1 MQDWTK
7 AGGGAPQG
15 GDCWCP
21 NQDGGWG
28 VTGVGSL
35 EALLEGFASRL
46 HAGETEREQSRET
59 SRFPAWKAGVIVS
72 CSYPIG
78 WSEVKGQVKGRAF
91 YLGHVYLRGG
101 VK

>member
-1 MQDWTK
+1 MSK
-7 AGGGAPQG
+7 P
-15 GDCWCP
+15 
-21 NQDGGWG
+21 GWG
-28 VTGVGSL
+28 LGSSL

>member
-1 MQDWTK
+1 MWVAWRLSWKDLL
-7 AGGGAPQG
+7 P
-15 GDCWCP
+15 DCML
-21 NQDGGWG
+21 GRRK
-28 VTGVGSL
+28 GSNRGRRP
-35 EALLEGFASRL
+35 GFL
-46 HAGETEREQSRET
+46 PG
-59 SRFPAWKAGVIVS
+59 KAGVIVS